1 MFFTTEDLRLNEYLT
16 ALKTVLSTYPEITS
30 GNANAVAFSAAN
42 LDMYLGSNLLP
53 APRVSVSHSYGLI
66 LIKASGYYNNFKVSS
81 EACGS
86 YSKETCSQQFKIA
99 LTKVLTS
106 YYTKILAYMNA
117 LLLTKHVKYVLTQAD
132 IPVSVEFSM
141 GDNLIFGLTDT
152 HLGINLE
159 YSVLLRLDSLIG
171 SKSQY
176 PMHLIDAEIEKTF
189 SALPCILEAVRRRT
203 IFSVELGF
211 YSWKSAKNLLR
222 KSYHTKYTN
231 CHNGVGYYT
240 SGDVCALLE
249 VRSCT
254 GSEVQQM
261 LKEFPKLFK
270 CENTAPRASDY
281 KIAHSEQELEKL
293 KTWFKTKYPNDTYKI
308 QARSDGT
315 YLFIYK
321 TYLACA
327 YIFGPINTKTYAIG
341 GDISLS
347 RFLGGDL
354 SV

>member
-1 MFFTTEDLRLNEYLT
+1 MFLSTEDLRLNEYLT
-16 ALKTVLSTYPEITS
+16 ALETALSAHTEITT
-30 GNANAVAFSAAN
+30 GTANAVVLSAAN
-42 LDMYLGSNLLP
+42 IDMYLGSNLLP
-53 APRVSVSHSYGLI
+53 APRVSVSHSYGLV
-66 LIKASGYYNNFKVSS
+66 LIKASGYYNNFKVSA

-86 YSKETCSQQFKIA
+86 YSKDTYSQQFKIA
-99 LTKVLTS
+99 LTKALTS
-106 YYTKILAYMNA
+106 YYTKVLAYINA
-117 LLLTKHVKYVLTQAD
+117 LLLTKHVKTVLIQAD
-132 IPVSVEFSM
+132 IPLSVEFSM
-141 GDNLIFGLTDT
+141 GDKLLFGLTDT

-159 YSVLLRLDSLIG
+159 YATLLRLNSIIG

-176 PMHLIDAEIEKTF
+176 PMTTIDAEIVKTF
-189 SALPCILEAVRRRT
+189 SALPCVLEAVRRRT

-254 GSEVQQM
+254 GSEVQKM
-261 LKEFPKLFK
+261 LKEYPKLFR
-270 CENTAPRASDY
+270 CENTAPRSSDY

-293 KTWFKTKYPNDTYKI
+293 KTWFKTKYPEDTYKI

-327 YIFGPINTKTYAIG
+327 YIFGPINTKTYASG

-354 SV
+354 NV